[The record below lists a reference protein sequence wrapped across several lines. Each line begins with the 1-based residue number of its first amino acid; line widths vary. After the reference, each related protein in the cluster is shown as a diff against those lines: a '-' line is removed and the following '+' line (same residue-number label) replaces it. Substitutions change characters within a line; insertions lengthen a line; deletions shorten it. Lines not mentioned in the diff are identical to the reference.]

1 MRILLNVKH
10 SWGAIRWKML
20 IIFAFFSVISMILVA
35 CLAVAVLNVVIRRES
50 AYLIEERIKV
60 IVDSRN
66 RLTHSVLNRVPGCP
80 APTSNSPLSTE
91 YLDAVWPETQRLVT
105 VFH

>member
-20 IIFAFFSVISMILVA
+20 IIFAFFSIISMILVA
-35 CLAVAVLNVVIRRES
+35 CFSVAILNVVIRRES

-60 IVDSRN
+60 IVESRKTLIN
-66 RLTHSVLNRVPGCP
+66 PLLERVRGRH
-80 APTSNSPLSTE
+80 APPTDSPLLAE
-91 YLDAVWPETQRLVT
+91 VPEDLLALWPRRQ
-105 VFH
+105 

>member
-20 IIFAFFSVISMILVA
+20 IIFAFFSIISMILVA
-35 CLAVAVLNVVIRRES
+35 SFAVVVLNVVIRRES

-60 IVDSRN
+60 IVESRRRHTN
-66 RLTHSVLNRVPGCP
+66 PLLDQVQGCRAP
-80 APTSNSPLSTE
+80 ATNSPLLTE
-91 YLDAVWPETQRLVT
+91 FAGYLNAV
-105 VFH
+105 